1 MHARRPALTAADMQS
16 TGIEFDLMPLQIAGF
31 GSPKTMPVG
40 DQDHG
45 GVAMPVA
52 ARLASDVSQNVARGS
67 HREAPAAAANLCPEI
82 DLAKILTFVRKYRG
96 VGMEG
101 SSDGHTPILLLAI
114 Q

>member
-1 MHARRPALTAADMQS
+1 VKHVRPRRLFALKAAQGAQLITLDWMHARRPALTAADMRRDARSGS
-16 TGIEFDLMPLQIAGF
+16 TCERRESECRAGF
-31 GSPKTMPVG
+31 PP
-40 DQDHG
+40 G
-45 GVAMPVA
+45 G
-52 ARLASDVSQNVARGS
+52 ARG
-67 HREAPAAAANLCPEI
+67 RGEPLPEI